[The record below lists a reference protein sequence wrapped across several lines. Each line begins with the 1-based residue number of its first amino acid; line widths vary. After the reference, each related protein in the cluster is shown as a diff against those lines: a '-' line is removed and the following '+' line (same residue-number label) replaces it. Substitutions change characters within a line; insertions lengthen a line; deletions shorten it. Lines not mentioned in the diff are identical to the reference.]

1 MQLRRL
7 ASLVGATAIIVAA
20 CSSSGSS
27 SAPASAQRPR
37 PARRQP
43 AGSGASGRA
52 CTVGVSWNN
61 FQQPRWAAHDKP
73 NIQKTVEAAGG
84 TYIDADANLSNEQQA
99 TDIDTMISK
108 GAKVLIVLAQ
118 DTKAVLPSIKKAKD
132 AGIPVIAYDR
142 LIEDPSALYITFDNV
157 GVGKAEADAVIK
169 KVPKGNYVLIKGD
182 PGDPNAKTF
191 LPSGWDQAGL
201 KDKVA
206 SGDIKILGPAGRHLH
221 GRLEDREGPDQHGS
235 DHRQGRRRR
244 HEDRRHPRR
253 ERQHGARRRRR
264 AHRQELRLPA
274 PQRSGRRRRQ
284 PEQRGARASSTST
297 SGRTPTSWARPQA
310 RPRSRSAPVAIR
322 PP

>member
-27 SAPASAQRPR
+27 SAPASA
-37 PARRQP
+37 PAASTPASAPAASAP
-43 AGSGASGRA
+43 AGSASAAA

-118 DTKAVLPSIKKAKD
+118 DTKAVLPSIKKAND

-191 LPSGWDQAGL
+191 LPSGWDEAGL

-206 SGDIKILGPAGRHLH
+206 SGDIKILGPADGTYTDAWKT
-221 GRLEDREGPDQHGS
+221 EKAQSNMEAIIDKAKSPT
-235 DHRQGRRRR
+235 
-244 HEDRRHPRR
+244 
-253 ERQHGARRRRR
+253 ARRSTPSLPRTTARRS
-264 AHRQELRLPA
+264 ASSA
-274 PQRSGRRRRQ
+274 RSL
-284 PEQRGARASSTST
+284 ARATATRPSAVRTATS
-297 SGRTPTSWARPQA
+297 PT
-310 RPRSRSAPVAIR
+310 
-322 PP
+322 